1 MVTDRKICGNLWGC
15 SSVGRAPALQAG
27 GQEFESLHLHVIM
40 SRAAEP
46 DGSGTVRRFICG
58 SVDETAGADIRR
70 ISVNEKSEA
79 FRVLRCES
87 SEKQISLLFIM
98 KYVP

>member
-1 MVTDRKICGNLWGC
+1 MARILVVDDEKTERECVRFLIEQSGLPLEVSEAGDGREALRRLKETD
-15 SSVGRAPALQAG
+15 
-27 GQEFESLHLHVIM
+27 
-40 SRAAEP
+40 
-46 DGSGTVRRFICG
+46 
-58 SVDETAGADIRR
+58 GADIRR

-87 SEKQISLLFIM
+87 GEKQISLLFIM